1 MTGPGGMSV
10 GGLELHQRHKKV
22 SVESR
27 QLSRRVGREDGEDR
41 DEGDGVEGDGVEGV
55 EGEEDGQQ
63 TGASSL
69 LPCDKRKL
77 LLRRSSYHLGKC
89 DSRFAQG
96 LGVDWRGRFGP
107 FWWPM

>member
-1 MTGPGGMSV
+1 MMTGPGGMSV

-69 LPCDKRKL
+69 LPCDKRVIF
-77 LLRRSSYHLGKC
+77 SGGGYIYSDY
-89 DSRFAQG
+89 
-96 LGVDWRGRFGP
+96 
-107 FWWPM
+107 